1 MLQKSIVADAG
12 VEVGLTILRKP
23 VVADAH
29 VGVRRKFVVHGDG
42 VWVELCELLRL
53 KLVQLAA
60 ELLQMLPLVGDGGVH
75 AVHIR
80 IEISRRCAQEE
91 REDRSAH
98 EHTATGAVHAAFK
111 E

>member
-1 MLQKSIVADAG
+1 
-12 VEVGLTILRKP
+12 
-23 VVADAH
+23 
-29 VGVRRKFVVHGDG
+29 
-42 VWVELCELLRL
+42 
-53 KLVQLAA
+53 
-60 ELLQMLPLVGDGGVH
+60 MLPLVGDGGVH